1 MNDDGARVQCC
12 GCFTYRSA
20 YELYTGDSYTL
31 VRNHPLFIISESQ
44 NRSLMEHPFCQAL
57 RRKKYS
63 HFGRYL
69 LVLSFI
75 LYLLYL
81 IAFTSVM
88 LRTKHPQYFYELVN
102 ETSFEDSLCE
112 SVVNRLVNLNISD
125 ALKDTTYRNLKTGVY
140 VFLVLFIVKNVILIL
155 TLFPR
160 VFRKGS
166 YYLEGT
172 SLILAFVDILDI
184 PDWLDPVAFRC
195 PVRYQIVKYHKRSS
209 CRLISF
215 SSRVLLDCYYHG

>member
-1 MNDDGARVQCC
+1 MTKDGARVRCC

-20 YELYTGDSYTL
+20 YEPYTGDSYTL

-44 NRSLMEHPFCQAL
+44 NQSLMEHPFCQAL
-57 RRKKYS
+57 REKKYS

-81 IAFTSVM
+81 IAFTAIM
-88 LRTKHPQYFYELVN
+88 LRTKHPQYFYDLVN
-102 ETSFEDSLCE
+102 ETSFTDSLCE
-112 SVVNRLVNLNISD
+112 SVVNRLVSLNIHE

-140 VFLVLFIVKNVILIL
+140 VFLVLFIVKNAILIL

-166 YYLEGT
+166 YYLEGAA
-172 SLILAFVDILDI
+172 LILAFVDILDI
-184 PDWLDPVAFRC
+184 PDWLDPVSFRC
-195 PVRYQIVKYHKRSS
+195 PIRYQIVKYHE
-209 CRLISF
+209 
-215 SSRVLLDCYYHG
+215 